1 VEVVQNARVLK
12 LEGANT
18 KLRAELEQARL
29 KVVETEEH
37 ENSLR
42 SSYTRQE
49 GECEILGDAV
59 EALKREKSKV
69 EIAHES
75 IVCTIARSF
84 MIFSFTV
91 ILDF

>member
-1 VEVVQNARVLK
+1 MEVVQNARVLK

-42 SSYTRQE
+42 
-49 GECEILGDAV
+49 
-59 EALKREKSKV
+59 
-69 EIAHES
+69 
-75 IVCTIARSF
+75 
-84 MIFSFTV
+84 
-91 ILDF
+91 